1 MIRSSNYY
9 SINFN
14 KAYSFFRKRLYYFN
28 PGEIV
33 MDVDIE
39 ITTGDIPTDLLLLS
53 DPSEEV
59 INEYI
64 HLSTRFIAKIDDKIV
79 GALLLLK
86 TRPRTMEIMN
96 VSVYDEYQNKGI
108 GKKLINA
115 AINYSKESKT
125 ETLEIGTGNPG
136 VIQMMLY
143 QKCGFRIIGV
153 ELDYFRRNHKERII
167 ENGIECRDMIR
178 MRMEL

>member
-1 MIRSSNYY
+1 MLE
-9 SINFN
+9 
-14 KAYSFFRKRLYYFN
+14 KVL
-28 PGEIV
+28 
-33 MDVDIE
+33 IE
-39 ITTGDIPTDLLLLS
+39 VTQNELPLDLLLLS

-64 HLSTRFIAKIDDKIV
+64 DQCVTFSATIDNKIV

-86 TRPRTMEIMN
+86 TRPKTMEIMN
-96 VSVYDEYQNKGI
+96 VSVYENYQNKGI
-108 GKKLINA
+108 GTKLIHK
-115 AINYSKESKT
+115 AIDYCRETNSKII
-125 ETLEIGTGNPG
+125 EIGTGNPG

-143 QKCGFRIIGV
+143 QKCGFRIVGV
-153 ELDYFRRNHKERII
+153 ELDYFRKNHKEKIF